1 MSYISSTELIE
12 LVPVL
17 QALASTETLEEVRAA
32 LMRLADRYAALA
44 ARHHDTLMP
53 A

>member
-1 MSYISSTELIE
+1 MSYISPTELIE

-17 QALASTETLEEVRAA
+17 QDLASTETSEEVRAA
-32 LMRLADRYAALA
+32 LMRLADRYAAMA
-44 ARHHDTLMP
+44 GRHQDALVP